1 MIKSL
6 LQLKEYSCLYVENIN
21 RNFTYKDIR
30 ETFNQYGPVKNVRI
44 NIDKKTSRFMG
55 SVLVYYDERT
65 KINEVLENIAKNPLK
80 FEFRIVAVNR
90 DEAEKIIE
98 TFTNK

>member
-1 MIKSL
+1 
-6 LQLKEYSCLYVENIN
+6 
-21 RNFTYKDIR
+21 
-30 ETFNQYGPVKNVRI
+30 
-44 NIDKKTSRFMG
+44 MG

-98 TFTNK
+98 TFANK